1 MLSFSAIRA
10 RAETRKGGAE
20 ILASLLPERSDP
32 AHLVALADDR
42 ILAEM
47 TRRIFCAGFVWRVID
62 AKWDGFEAA
71 FHGFDIGTLLFQ
83 PDEYWMDL
91 ASDKRIIRN
100 GAKIMAVKHNAG
112 FIADITNEHGGFG
125 RFLAQWP
132 NSDEIGLLSFLS
144 KKGSRLGGNTG
155 QMLLRYLGYDG
166 FVLSKDV
173 VACLRD
179 AGLDIADT
187 PTSKGDLAKAQAL
200 FSAWAKETG
209 LSFRQLSRICAMS
222 IGENYTPEH
231 IATMS
236 EGD

>member
-1 MLSFSAIRA
+1 MPSFSAIRT
-10 RAETRKGGAE
+10 RAENRKGGAD
-20 ILASLLPERSDP
+20 ILADLLPARPDPER
-32 AHLVALADDR
+32 LAGLPDDR

-47 TRRIFCAGFVWRVID
+47 TRRIFCAGFVWSVID
-62 AKWDGFEAA
+62 AKWEGFEAA

-83 PDEYWMDL
+83 PDEYWIDL
-91 ASDKRIIRN
+91 TSDKRIIRN

-112 FIADITNEHGGFG
+112 FVADIAKEHGGFG

-179 AGLDIADT
+179 AGLDIAES
-187 PTSKGDLAKAQAL
+187 PTSKGDLARAQAQ
-200 FSAWAKETG
+200 FSIWAKETG
-209 LSFRQLSRICAMS
+209 LSYLQLSRICAMS
-222 IGENYTPEH
+222 IGENHSPEH
-231 IATMS
+231 IAAMS
-236 EGD
+236 ESD